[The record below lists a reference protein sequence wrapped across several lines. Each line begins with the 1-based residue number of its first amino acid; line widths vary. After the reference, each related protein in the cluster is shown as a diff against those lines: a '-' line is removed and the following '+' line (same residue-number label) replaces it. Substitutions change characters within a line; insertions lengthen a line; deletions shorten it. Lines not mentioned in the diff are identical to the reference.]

1 MFGSVILDIAIGM
14 IFVFL
19 MLSLVCSAINEIIEA
34 YMNKRAYYLEQGIKD
49 LLDDKD
55 GSGFSKTLYEHPLVA
70 ALIQNRYSGKPL
82 LPSYIPARN
91 FALALMDIVS
101 PAADTS
107 KSGSTDATASQK
119 TAAGTTTPVTS
130 PPIESPPMTP
140 DAVKS
145 PIEDLRASIALIPN
159 DHVRKALL
167 PLIDAAGNDVA
178 KARENI
184 ENWFNS
190 AMDKVS
196 GWYKRRTHIIIL
208 SVGFIVAAFLN
219 ADAISISN
227 KLWHDKPMRDSIVA
241 AAQESVKTDPTKI
254 SAEVKPAQDAFI
266 SECKKNGNKSGMC
279 SQSCI
284 TNINSPECRLD
295 NNLQRIEELG
305 LPIGWKGSPL
315 LIDIPEGQRLQ
326 RIWDW
331 LMKLL
336 GLIITAFA
344 ISLGAPFWFDLLN
357 KFIIVRSTVKPRE
370 KSHEEESKE

>member
-34 YMNKRAYYLEQGIKD
+34 YMNKRADYLAQGIKD

-55 GSGFSKTLYEHPLVA
+55 GSGFSKMLYEHPLVA
-70 ALIQNRYSGKPL
+70 ALIQNRHSAKPL

-91 FALALMDIVS
+91 FAIALMDIVS
-101 PAADTS
+101 PAGDAS
-107 KSGSTDATASQK
+107 KSGSADATASQK
-119 TAAGTTTPVTS
+119 TAAGTTM
-130 PPIESPPMTP
+130 PIESPPTG
-140 DAVKS
+140 AVKS
-145 PIEDLRASIALIPN
+145 PIEDLRASIASIPN
-159 DHVRKALL
+159 EHVRKALL
-167 PLIDAAGNDVA
+167 PLIDAAGNDAA

-208 SVGFIVAAFLN
+208 ALGFFVAAFLN
-219 ADAISISN
+219 ADTIAISN
-227 KLWHDKPMRDSIVA
+227 KLWHDKPLRDSMVV
-241 AAQESVKTDPTKI
+241 AAQEYAKKDAAPAASPAPTPEAAKEDEI
-254 SAEVKPAQDAFI
+254 KA
-266 SECKKNGNKSGMC
+266 CKDDNDDKGAC
-279 SQSCI
+279 SRACLKDK
-284 TNINSPECRLD
+284 NSPECKLKTE
-295 NNLQRIEELG
+295 LASIENLG
-305 LPIGWKGSPL
+305 LPLGWKGTNLFTVPSNSRN
-315 LIDIPEGQRLQ
+315 IPGWIL
-326 RIWDW
+326 DW
-331 LMKLL
+331 AMKLL

-344 ISLGAPFWFDLLN
+344 VSLGAPFWFDLLN